1 MANINNFANEITR
14 ILRDYTEE
22 VEQVME
28 EARDKIAKDTVKT
41 LKATSPEKTGDYKKG
56 WRVKTEGTKKII
68 HNKEYQLTH
77 LLEHG
82 HAKVG
87 GGRVA
92 ARVHIRP
99 AEEKAIN
106 DYIEATENLIRG
118 R

>member
-1 MANINNFANEITR
+1 MANINNFANEITK
-14 ILRDYTEE
+14 ILRDYTED
-22 VEQVME
+22 VEQGME

-41 LKATSPEKTGDYKKG
+41 LKQTSPENTGKYKKS
-56 WRVKTEGTKKII
+56 WKVKTDGTKKII
-68 HNKEYQLTH
+68 HNTVPITH

-92 ARVHIRP
+92 PRVHIRP
-99 AEEKAIN
+99 AEEKAIKE
-106 DYIEATENLIRG
+106 YIEATENLIRG